1 MLRVITLI
9 DACDFK
15 ALPLDGQKWY
25 EIDDVQDL
33 RIAETLFADAEDKL
47 LKYQRCYGG
56 YWRFPALLDF
66 CYLVNPYFPP
76 QRMVEELKANFET
89 LLREYPSG
97 MGVNSLLGAKYFG
110 LSQPYVCVGNG
121 AAELIKSLM
130 GSIEGPVGVVYPT
143 FEEYPN
149 RRSADGVVPYV
160 PQNPDFAYTA
170 DDLMRYYADR
180 PVEAL
185 LLINPDNPSG
195 NFIARA
201 DVLRLA
207 EWCAGRGIRPVVDES
222 FVDFSEEG
230 DRNSLLDDAT
240 LEAHP
245 TLVVV
250 KSISK
255 SYGVPGL
262 RLGVAASAD
271 RTTIERMRKDVAIW
285 NINSFGEFYMQIF
298 GKYEADY
305 RSACRKFVAE
315 RERFAAALGG
325 VPFLRVIPSQANYF
339 LCEVTGRFG
348 SHELTRLLL
357 DRYDILIKDC
367 STKSAF
373 PAGSQYVRIA
383 VRDRRDND
391 RLVEALKTL

>member
-1 MLRVITLI
+1 M
-9 DACDFK
+9 
-15 ALPLDGQKWY
+15 
-25 EIDDVQDL
+25 
-33 RIAETLFADAEDKL
+33 
-47 LKYQRCYGG
+47 
-56 YWRFPALLDF
+56 
-66 CYLVNPYFPP
+66 
-76 QRMVEELKANFET
+76 
-89 LLREYPSG
+89 
-97 MGVNSLLGAKYFG
+97 
-110 LSQPYVCVGNG
+110 
-121 AAELIKSLM
+121 
-130 GSIEGPVGVVYPT
+130 GVVYPT

-315 RERFAAALGG
+315 RERFAAALGK